1 MGQCWPLQMRPPA
14 KAVLIALADM
24 ANDEGF
30 CWPSLE
36 RICERTCFGR
46 TAVIDAIALLGKMG
60 VVRAD
65 RTNGRK
71 TTYWVEPA
79 KFTAEAVDNLP
90 NQSARRT
97 GPPDEPVRHANPTG
111 PPRGLNRSA
120 TRTLIVKNHQ
130 ETKKTPQPPAEAG
143 GECDSMQTLEQPD
156 AVNDGFDA
164 FWRIYPRKKAEQRAR
179 RQWSKLR
186 PNAAL
191 QLRILAAVEE
201 QMLSDE
207 WKRAEGRFVPMAS
220 SWIHGERWRD
230 VVGAGV
236 PATWWETSDGIKAM
250 GASMGMA
257 FSLDALGNAFTDD
270 QQTAHWRAYRRSV
283 FEAAGVGPWSE
294 RKVA

>member
-1 MGQCWPLQMRPPA
+1 MGQCWPLQMKPPA

-71 TTYWVEPA
+71 TTYWVEPG
-79 KFTAEAVDNLP
+79 KFIAEAVDNP
-90 NQSARRT
+90 ADPSATRT
-97 GPPDEPVRHANPTG
+97 GTPDGPVRQTDPTG

-120 TRTLIVKNHQ
+120 TRTLTVKNRQ
-130 ETKKTPQPPAEAG
+130 ETKKTPQPPADAG
-143 GECDSMQTLEQPD
+143 GDGDSTQKLEQPEGAD
-156 AVNDGFDA
+156 DGFDA
-164 FWRIYPRKKAEQRAR
+164 FWRLYPRKKAEQRAR
-179 RQWSKLR
+179 RQWNKLR

-191 QLRILAAVEE
+191 QLRILAAVGE

-207 WKRAEGRFVPMAS
+207 WKRAEGRFVPLAS

-257 FSLDALGNAFTDD
+257 FTLESLGNAFTDD
-270 QQTAHWRAYRRSV
+270 QQAAHWRSYRRRV
-283 FEAAGVGPWSE
+283 FDAAGAGPWSE
-294 RKVA
+294 RKAA